1 MGGFAAAA
9 ISHQSAH
16 GARSVKRLLCCIAL
30 WAITALSVLAA
41 LGEDPAS
48 TAVETTPSQ
57 TMPSSREFLSLS
69 TASWPLVGEARLK
82 VLLWKVYDSALYTPS
97 GRWLGAGPYQLSLT
111 YLRDIPVEQL
121 IKETRKAWDEQE
133 RVHPVQEDWLQALAE
148 MWPDI
153 SAGDNLVFGVGAD
166 DQNQFWFNGQSIG
179 SIDHPD
185 FAALFGG
192 IWLSEDSPRPAL
204 RARLIGDQ
212 D

>member
-1 MGGFAAAA
+1 M
-9 ISHQSAH
+9 
-16 GARSVKRLLCCIAL
+16 KRPLGYLAL
-30 WAITALSVLAA
+30 WAMTALSAPAA
-41 LGEDPAS
+41 LGEDSSS
-48 TAVETTPSQ
+48 TAVDATPSQ
-57 TMPSSREFLSLS
+57 PMPSNRAPMSLS
-69 TASWPLVGEARLK
+69 ATSWPLVGKARLR

-121 IKETRKAWDEQE
+121 IKETRKAWDEQS
-133 RVHPVQEDWLQALAE
+133 RVHSQQESWLQVLAE

-166 DQNQFWFNGQSIG
+166 DQNQFWFNGRSLG
-179 SIDHPD
+179 GIDHPD

-192 IWLSEDSPRPAL
+192 IWLGEDSPRPAL
-204 RARLIGDQ
+204 RARLIGEQ

>member
-1 MGGFAAAA
+1 MK
-9 ISHQSAH
+9 
-16 GARSVKRLLCCIAL
+16 RSLCCFAL
-30 WAITALSVLAA
+30 WAITTLSA
-41 LGEDPAS
+41 LGEDSAL
-48 TAVETTPSQ
+48 TADNATPPQ
-57 TMPSSREFLSLS
+57 PMPSSGESLSLS

-121 IKETRKAWDEQE
+121 IKETRKAWDEQN
-133 RVHPVQEDWLQALAE
+133 RVHPEQENWLRALAE

-153 SAGDNLVFGVGAD
+153 STGDNLVFGVGAD

-179 SIDHPD
+179 GIDHPD
-185 FAALFGG
+185 FAAFFGG

-204 RARLIGDQ
+204 RARLIGEQ

>member
-1 MGGFAAAA
+1 
-9 ISHQSAH
+9 
-16 GARSVKRLLCCIAL
+16 VKRSLCCFAL
-30 WAITALSVLAA
+30 WAITALSA
-41 LGEDPAS
+41 LGEASAS
-48 TAVETTPSQ
+48 TADNATPPQ
-57 TMPSSREFLSLS
+57 PMPSSRESLSLS
-69 TASWPLVGEARLK
+69 TASWPQVGEARLK

-97 GRWLGAGPYQLSLT
+97 GRWLGDGPYQLSLT

-121 IKETRKAWDEQE
+121 IKETRKAWGEQNQVHPEQE
-133 RVHPVQEDWLQALAE
+133 NWLQALAE

-179 SIDHPD
+179 GIDHPD
-185 FAALFGG
+185 FAAFFGG

-204 RARLIGDQ
+204 RARLIGEQ

>member
-1 MGGFAAAA
+1 MK
-9 ISHQSAH
+9 
-16 GARSVKRLLCCIAL
+16 RSLCCFAL
-30 WAITALSVLAA
+30 WAITALSALAA
-41 LGEDPAS
+41 LGEDSAS
-48 TAVETTPSQ
+48 TADNATPPQ
-57 TMPSSREFLSLS
+57 PMPSSRESLSLS

-121 IKETRKAWDEQE
+121 IKETRKAWDEQN
-133 RVHPVQEDWLQALAE
+133 RMHPEQENWLQALAE

-179 SIDHPD
+179 GIDHPD
-185 FAALFGG
+185 FAAFFGG
-192 IWLSEDSPRPAL
+192 IWLSEDSPRPTL
-204 RARLIGDQ
+204 RTRLIGK
-212 D
+212 

>member
-1 MGGFAAAA
+1 M
-9 ISHQSAH
+9 
-16 GARSVKRLLCCIAL
+16 KRPLGYLAL
-30 WAITALSVLAA
+30 WAMTALSAPAA
-41 LGEDPAS
+41 LGEDSSS
-48 TAVETTPSQ
+48 TAVDATPSQ
-57 TMPSSREFLSLS
+57 PMPSNRAPMSLS
-69 TASWPLVGEARLK
+69 ATSWPLVGKARLR

-121 IKETRKAWDEQE
+121 IKETRKAWDEQS
-133 RVHPVQEDWLQALAE
+133 RVHSQQEIWLQVLAE

-166 DQNQFWFNGQSIG
+166 DQNQFWFNGRSLG
-179 SIDHPD
+179 GIDHPD

-192 IWLSEDSPRPAL
+192 IWLGEDSPRPAL
-204 RARLIGDQ
+204 RARLIGEQ

>member
-1 MGGFAAAA
+1 MK
-9 ISHQSAH
+9 
-16 GARSVKRLLCCIAL
+16 RSLCCFAL
-30 WAITALSVLAA
+30 WAITALSALAA
-41 LGEDPAS
+41 LGEDSAS
-48 TAVETTPSQ
+48 TADNATPPQ
-57 TMPSSREFLSLS
+57 PMPSSRESLSLS
-69 TASWPLVGEARLK
+69 TASWPLAGEARLK

-121 IKETRKAWDEQE
+121 IKETRKAWDEQN
-133 RVHPVQEDWLQALAE
+133 RVHPEQENWLQALAD

-179 SIDHPD
+179 GIDHPD
-185 FAALFGG
+185 FAAFFGG
-192 IWLSEDSPRPAL
+192 IWLSQDSPRPAL
-204 RARLIGDQ
+204 RARLIGEQ

>member
-1 MGGFAAAA
+1 MGGAAAA
-9 ISHQSAH
+9 AVSHQSAH
-16 GARSVKRLLCCIAL
+16 GACPVKRSLCCFAF
-30 WAITALSVLAA
+30 WAITALPAVAA
-41 LGEDPAS
+41 LGEDSAS
-48 TAVETTPSQ
+48 TVFEATPPQS
-57 TMPSSREFLSLS
+57 MLSSRESLSLS

-97 GRWLGAGPYQLSLT
+97 GRWLGGGPYQLSLT

-121 IKETRKAWDEQE
+121 IKETRKAWDEQN
-133 RVHPVQEDWLQALAE
+133 RMHPEQENWLRALAE

-179 SIDHPD
+179 GIDHPD
-185 FAALFGG
+185 FAAFFGG

-204 RARLIGDQ
+204 RARLIGEQ
-212 D
+212 G

>member
-1 MGGFAAAA
+1 
-9 ISHQSAH
+9 
-16 GARSVKRLLCCIAL
+16 VKRSLCCFAL
-30 WAITALSVLAA
+30 WAITGLSALAA
-41 LGEDPAS
+41 LGEDSAS
-48 TAVETTPSQ
+48 TADNATPPQ
-57 TMPSSREFLSLS
+57 PMPSIRESLSLS

-121 IKETRKAWDEQE
+121 IKETRKAWDEQK
-133 RVHPVQEDWLQALAE
+133 RVHPEQESWLQALAE

-179 SIDHPD
+179 GIDHPD
-185 FAALFGG
+185 FAPFFGG

-204 RARLIGDQ
+204 RARLIGEQ

>member
-1 MGGFAAAA
+1 MK
-9 ISHQSAH
+9 
-16 GARSVKRLLCCIAL
+16 RSLCCFAL
-30 WAITALSVLAA
+30 WAITALSAFAA
-41 LGEDPAS
+41 LGEDSAS
-48 TAVETTPSQ
+48 TADNATPPQ
-57 TMPSSREFLSLS
+57 PMPSSRESLSLS

-121 IKETRKAWDEQE
+121 IKETRKAWDEQN
-133 RVHPVQEDWLQALAE
+133 RVHPEQENWLRALAE

-153 SAGDNLVFGVGAD
+153 SADDNLVFGVGAD

-179 SIDHPD
+179 RIDHPD
-185 FAALFGG
+185 FAAFFGG

-204 RARLIGDQ
+204 RARLIGEQ

>member
-1 MGGFAAAA
+1 MKL
-9 ISHQSAH
+9 S
-16 GARSVKRLLCCIAL
+16 LCCFAL
-30 WAITALSVLAA
+30 WAITVLSALAA
-41 LGEDPAS
+41 LGEDSAS
-48 TAVETTPSQ
+48 TIVEATSPQ
-57 TMPSSREFLSLS
+57 PMPSSRESLSLS

-121 IKETRKAWDEQE
+121 IKETRKAWDEQS
-133 RVHPVQEDWLQALAE
+133 RVHPEQENWLRALAE
-148 MWPDI
+148 IWPDI
-153 SAGDNLVFGVGAD
+153 SAGDNLVFGVGAN

-179 SIDHPD
+179 GIDHPD
-185 FAALFGG
+185 FAAFFGG

-204 RARLIGDQ
+204 RARLIGEQ

>member
-1 MGGFAAAA
+1 MK
-9 ISHQSAH
+9 
-16 GARSVKRLLCCIAL
+16 RSLCCFAF
-30 WAITALSVLAA
+30 WAITALPAVAA
-41 LGEDPAS
+41 LGEDSAS
-48 TAVETTPSQ
+48 TVFEATPPQS
-57 TMPSSREFLSLS
+57 MLSSRESLSLS

-121 IKETRKAWDEQE
+121 IKETRKAWDEQN
-133 RVHPVQEDWLQALAE
+133 RMHPEQENWLRALAE

-153 SAGDNLVFGVGAD
+153 SAGDKLVFGVGAD

-179 SIDHPD
+179 GIDHPD
-185 FAALFGG
+185 FAAFFGG

-204 RARLIGDQ
+204 RARLIGEQ
-212 D
+212 G

>member
-1 MGGFAAAA
+1 M
-9 ISHQSAH
+9 
-16 GARSVKRLLCCIAL
+16 
-30 WAITALSVLAA
+30 
-41 LGEDPAS
+41 
-48 TAVETTPSQ
+48 
-57 TMPSSREFLSLS
+57 SLS

-97 GRWLGAGPYQLSLT
+97 GRWRGAGPYQLSLT

>member
-1 MGGFAAAA
+1 M
-9 ISHQSAH
+9 
-16 GARSVKRLLCCIAL
+16 KLRLSCLTL
-30 WAITALSVLAA
+30 WAITALPAVAA
-41 LGEDPAS
+41 LGEDSAS
-48 TAVETTPSQ
+48 NAIDATPSQ
-57 TMPSSREFLSLS
+57 PAPSSRESLSLS

-97 GRWLGAGPYQLSLT
+97 GSWLGAGPYQLSLT

-121 IKETRKAWDEQE
+121 IKETRKAWDEQN
-133 RVHPVQEDWLQALAE
+133 RMHPEQENWLRALAE

-179 SIDHPD
+179 GIDHPD
-185 FAALFGG
+185 FAAFFGG

-204 RARLIGDQ
+204 RARLIGEQ

>member
-1 MGGFAAAA
+1 MK
-9 ISHQSAH
+9 
-16 GARSVKRLLCCIAL
+16 RSLCCFAL
-30 WAITALSVLAA
+30 WAITVLSALAA
-41 LGEDPAS
+41 LGEDSAS
-48 TAVETTPSQ
+48 TADNATPPQ
-57 TMPSSREFLSLS
+57 PMPSSRESLSLS
-69 TASWPLVGEARLK
+69 TASWPLVGEAQLK

-121 IKETRKAWDEQE
+121 IKETRKAWDEQS
-133 RVHPVQEDWLQALAE
+133 RVHPEQENWLRALAE
-148 MWPDI
+148 IWPDI

-179 SIDHPD
+179 GIDHPD
-185 FAALFGG
+185 FAAFFGG

-204 RARLIGDQ
+204 RARLIGEQ

>member
-1 MGGFAAAA
+1 MK
-9 ISHQSAH
+9 
-16 GARSVKRLLCCIAL
+16 RSLHCFAL
-30 WAITALSVLAA
+30 WVITALPALAA
-41 LGEDPAS
+41 PGEDSAS
-48 TAVETTPSQ
+48 NAIDATPSQ
-57 TMPSSREFLSLS
+57 PAPSSRESLSLS

-97 GRWLGAGPYQLSLT
+97 GHWLGAGPYQLSLT

-121 IKETRKAWDEQE
+121 IKETRKAWDEQN
-133 RVHPVQEDWLQALAE
+133 RVHPEQENWLRALAE

-166 DQNQFWFNGQSIG
+166 DQNQFWFDGQSIG
-179 SIDHPD
+179 GIDHPD
-185 FAALFGG
+185 FAAFFGG

-204 RARLIGDQ
+204 RARLIGEQ

>member
-1 MGGFAAAA
+1 MK
-9 ISHQSAH
+9 
-16 GARSVKRLLCCIAL
+16 RSLCCLAL
-30 WAITALSVLAA
+30 WLITALSA
-41 LGEDPAS
+41 LGEDSAS
-48 TAVETTPSQ
+48 TAVDATSSQ
-57 TMPSSREFLSLS
+57 PMPSSREFLSLS

-121 IKETRKAWDEQE
+121 IKETRKAWDEQN
-133 RVHPVQEDWLQALAE
+133 RAHPEQENWLQALAE

-153 SAGDNLVFGVGAD
+153 GAGDNLVFGVGAD

-179 SIDHPD
+179 GIDHPD
-185 FAALFGG
+185 FAAFFGG
-192 IWLSEDSPRPAL
+192 IWLGEDSPRPAL
-204 RARLIGDQ
+204 RARLIGEQ

>member
-1 MGGFAAAA
+1 MK
-9 ISHQSAH
+9 
-16 GARSVKRLLCCIAL
+16 RSLRCFAL
-30 WAITALSVLAA
+30 WAITALPAVAA
-41 LGEDPAS
+41 LGEDSAS
-48 TAVETTPSQ
+48 NAIDATPSQ
-57 TMPSSREFLSLS
+57 PAPSSRESLSLS

-82 VLLWKVYDSALYTPS
+82 VLLWKVYDSALHTPS

-121 IKETRKAWDEQE
+121 IKETRKAWDEQN
-133 RVHPVQEDWLQALAE
+133 RVHPEHENWLRALAG

-179 SIDHPD
+179 GIDHPD
-185 FAALFGG
+185 FAAFFGV

-204 RARLIGDQ
+204 RARLIGEQ
-212 D
+212 G

>member
-1 MGGFAAAA
+1 M
-9 ISHQSAH
+9 
-16 GARSVKRLLCCIAL
+16 KRPLGYIAL
-30 WAITALSVLAA
+30 WAITALSAPAA
-41 LGEDPAS
+41 LGEDSAS
-48 TAVETTPSQ
+48 TAVDATPSQ
-57 TMPSSREFLSLS
+57 PMPSKRAPMSLS
-69 TASWPLVGEARLK
+69 AASWPLVGKARLR

-121 IKETRKAWDEQE
+121 IKETRKAWDEQS
-133 RVHPVQEDWLQALAE
+133 RVHSQQESWLQVLAE

-166 DQNQFWFNGQSIG
+166 DQNQFWFNGRSLG
-179 SIDHPD
+179 GIDHPD

-192 IWLSEDSPRPAL
+192 IWLGEDSPRPAL
-204 RARLIGDQ
+204 RARLIGEQ

>member
-1 MGGFAAAA
+1 MK
-9 ISHQSAH
+9 
-16 GARSVKRLLCCIAL
+16 RSLRCVAL
-30 WAITALSVLAA
+30 WAITALSALAA
-41 LGEDPAS
+41 LGEDSAS
-48 TAVETTPSQ
+48 TVVEATPSQ
-57 TMPSSREFLSLS
+57 PMPSSRESLSLS

-121 IKETRKAWDEQE
+121 IKETRKAWDEQSQ
-133 RVHPVQEDWLQALAE
+133 VHPEQENWLQALAE
-148 MWPDI
+148 MWPYI

-179 SIDHPD
+179 GIDHPD
-185 FAALFGG
+185 FAAFFGG

-204 RARLIGDQ
+204 RARLIGEQ
-212 D
+212 G

>member
-1 MGGFAAAA
+1 MK
-9 ISHQSAH
+9 
-16 GARSVKRLLCCIAL
+16 RSLCCFAL
-30 WAITALSVLAA
+30 WAITALSALAA
-41 LGEDPAS
+41 LGEDSAS
-48 TAVETTPSQ
+48 TADNATPPQ
-57 TMPSSREFLSLS
+57 PMPSSRESLSLS

-121 IKETRKAWDEQE
+121 IKETRKAWDEQS
-133 RVHPVQEDWLQALAE
+133 RVHPEQENWLRALAE

-179 SIDHPD
+179 GIDHPD
-185 FAALFGG
+185 FAAFFGG
-192 IWLSEDSPRPAL
+192 IWLSEDSPRPTL
-204 RARLIGDQ
+204 RTRLIGK
-212 D
+212 

>member
-1 MGGFAAAA
+1 MK
-9 ISHQSAH
+9 
-16 GARSVKRLLCCIAL
+16 RSLCCFAL
-30 WAITALSVLAA
+30 WAITALSALAA
-41 LGEDPAS
+41 LGEDSAS
-48 TAVETTPSQ
+48 TIVEATPPQ
-57 TMPSSREFLSLS
+57 PMPSSRESLSLS

-111 YLRDIPVEQL
+111 YLRDIPVKQL
-121 IKETRKAWDEQE
+121 IKETRKAWDEQS
-133 RVHPVQEDWLQALAE
+133 RVHPEQENWLQALAE

-153 SAGDNLVFGVGAD
+153 SEGDNLVFGVGAD

-179 SIDHPD
+179 GIDHPD
-185 FAALFGG
+185 FAAFFGG

-204 RARLIGDQ
+204 RASLIGEQ

>member
-1 MGGFAAAA
+1 MK
-9 ISHQSAH
+9 
-16 GARSVKRLLCCIAL
+16 RSLCCFAL
-30 WAITALSVLAA
+30 WAITALAALAA
-41 LGEDPAS
+41 LGEDSAS
-48 TAVETTPSQ
+48 TVFEATPPQS
-57 TMPSSREFLSLS
+57 MPSSRESLSLS

-121 IKETRKAWDEQE
+121 IKETRKAWDEQN
-133 RVHPVQEDWLQALAE
+133 RVHPEQENWLQALAE

-179 SIDHPD
+179 GIDHPD
-185 FAALFGG
+185 FAAFFGG

-204 RARLIGDQ
+204 RARLIGEQ

>member
-1 MGGFAAAA
+1 M
-9 ISHQSAH
+9 
-16 GARSVKRLLCCIAL
+16 KRFLCCFAL
-30 WAITALSVLAA
+30 WAITALSALAA
-41 LGEDPAS
+41 LGEDSAS
-48 TAVETTPSQ
+48 TAVDATPSQ
-57 TMPSSREFLSLS
+57 PMPSSRESLSLS

-121 IKETRKAWDEQE
+121 IKETRKAWDEQN
-133 RVHPVQEDWLQALAE
+133 RVHPEQENWLRALAE

-153 SAGDNLVFGVGAD
+153 STGDNLVFGVGAD

-179 SIDHPD
+179 GIDHPD

-212 D
+212 G